1 MRRASVPLLVV
12 VLAAVLVGGTAYGK
26 PAGRGA
32 VAVSVPV
39 TGTFTP
45 PLTTETVPFTGT
57 LTVEGFLADADGQLA
72 LVGTLTD
79 AGGLFEPLAVT
90 VVALASAS
98 FDDATGGCSVVIG
111 TTSTLVQQG
120 FLLFLEGTSVDIGQV
135 AEPDLSQ
142 ELCQVV
148 RAVDKDPGD
157 QAALARALNRVLGMD
172 DRVK

>member
-1 MRRASVPLLVV
+1 MRRAVMPLLVV

-26 PAGRGA
+26 PGGPGA

-45 PLTTETVPFTGT
+45 PLTTETVRFTGT
-57 LTVEGFLADADGQLA
+57 LTVERFLAGADGQLA
-72 LVGTLTD
+72 LAGTLAAD
-79 AGGLFEPLAVT
+79 AGGPFEPLAVT

-98 FDDATGGCSVVIG
+98 FDDAAGGCSVVIG

-120 FLLFLEGTSVDIGQV
+120 FLLFLDGTSVDIGEV

-142 ELCQVV
+142 ELCRVV
-148 RAVDKDPGD
+148 RAVEKDPGD
-157 QAALARALNRVLGMD
+157 QAAVARALNRVLGM
-172 DRVK
+172 